1 MIPIKPSTF
10 KKFKYRINGFLKN
23 DISINDIY
31 KVKEDAHARF
41 SAISRTYEYCESP
54 EHKNPFS
61 VNSYF
66 LTRDLDVESMKKACK
81 FLHGSHDYT
90 SFAKLHSENYTNNCE
105 VYIANWKE
113 DENLLIFTI
122 KANRFLRNMVRA
134 IVGTLIEVGEGK
146 ISFSDIETILMS
158 KDRAKAGYSVPA
170 NGLSLVDVEYP
181 KDIHNM
187 KETKTGQVLD
197 TSLLFRVVR
206 YARPYKKQFIIAAT
220 AAIILSFL
228 GPARPMLINYA
239 IDNFIIIADPQ
250 KLIENNNPT
259 HCSIVLGRLHT
270 VFLHISIDLD
280 WTKCNLR
287 FKKKNI

>member
-1 MIPIKPSTF
+1 MRYFIDISYDGSNYHGWQIQPNADTVQHQINLAFSTILNEEINVLGAGRTDTGVHAKKMIAHFDTNQTIDF
-10 KKFKYRINGFLKN
+10 EKFKYRINGFLKN
-23 DISINDIY
+23 DISLNDIY

-41 SAISRTYEYCESP
+41 SAISRTYEYRVSRT
-54 EHKNPFS
+54 KNPFS

-66 LTRDLDVESMKKACK
+66 LFRDLDFQSMKKACK

-134 IVGTLIEVGEGK
+134 IVGTLIEIGEGK

-170 NGLSLVDVEYP
+170 KGLSLIDIEYP
-181 KDIHNM
+181 K
-187 KETKTGQVLD
+187 E
-197 TSLLFRVVR
+197 
-206 YARPYKKQFIIAAT
+206 
-220 AAIILSFL
+220 IL
-228 GPARPMLINYA
+228 I
-239 IDNFIIIADPQ
+239 
-250 KLIENNNPT
+250 
-259 HCSIVLGRLHT
+259 
-270 VFLHISIDLD
+270 
-280 WTKCNLR
+280 
-287 FKKKNI
+287 

>member
-1 MIPIKPSTF
+1 MRYFIDISYDGSNYHGWQIQPNADTVQHQINLAFSTILNEEINVLGAGRTDTGVHAKKMIAHFDTNQTIDF
-10 KKFKYRINGFLKN
+10 EKFKYKINGFLKN
-23 DISINDIY
+23 DISLNDIY

-41 SAISRTYEYCESP
+41 SAISRTYEYRVSRT
-54 EHKNPFS
+54 KNPFS

-66 LTRDLDVESMKKACK
+66 LLRDLDFQSMKKACK

-134 IVGTLIEVGEGK
+134 IVGTLIEIGEGK

-170 NGLSLVDVEYP
+170 NGLSLIDIEYP
-181 KDIHNM
+181 K
-187 KETKTGQVLD
+187 E
-197 TSLLFRVVR
+197 
-206 YARPYKKQFIIAAT
+206 
-220 AAIILSFL
+220 IL
-228 GPARPMLINYA
+228 I
-239 IDNFIIIADPQ
+239 
-250 KLIENNNPT
+250 
-259 HCSIVLGRLHT
+259 
-270 VFLHISIDLD
+270 
-280 WTKCNLR
+280 
-287 FKKKNI
+287 

>member
-1 MIPIKPSTF
+1 MRYFIDISYDGSNYHGWQIQPNADTVQHQINLAFSTILNEEINVLGAGRTDTGVHAKKMIAHFDTNQTIDF
-10 KKFKYRINGFLKN
+10 EKFKYRINGFLKN
-23 DISINDIY
+23 DISLNDIY

-41 SAISRTYEYCESP
+41 SAISRTYEYRVSRT
-54 EHKNPFS
+54 KNPFS

-66 LTRDLDVESMKKACK
+66 LIRDLDFQSMKKACK

-134 IVGTLIEVGEGK
+134 IVGTLIEIGEGK

-170 NGLSLVDVEYP
+170 NGLSLIDIEYP
-181 KDIHNM
+181 K
-187 KETKTGQVLD
+187 E
-197 TSLLFRVVR
+197 
-206 YARPYKKQFIIAAT
+206 
-220 AAIILSFL
+220 IL
-228 GPARPMLINYA
+228 I
-239 IDNFIIIADPQ
+239 
-250 KLIENNNPT
+250 
-259 HCSIVLGRLHT
+259 
-270 VFLHISIDLD
+270 
-280 WTKCNLR
+280 
-287 FKKKNI
+287 

>member
-1 MIPIKPSTF
+1 MRYFIDISYDGSNYHGWQIQPNAVTVQHQINLAFSTILNEEINVLGAGRTDTGVHAKKMIAHFDTNQTIDF
-10 KKFKYRINGFLKN
+10 EKFKYRINGFLKN
-23 DISINDIY
+23 DISLNDIY

-41 SAISRTYEYCESP
+41 SAISRTYEYRVSRT
-54 EHKNPFS
+54 KNPFS

-66 LTRDLDVESMKKACK
+66 LLRDLDFQSMKKACK

-134 IVGTLIEVGEGK
+134 IVGTLIEIGEGK

-170 NGLSLVDVEYP
+170 NGLSLIDIEYP
-181 KDIHNM
+181 K
-187 KETKTGQVLD
+187 E
-197 TSLLFRVVR
+197 
-206 YARPYKKQFIIAAT
+206 
-220 AAIILSFL
+220 IL
-228 GPARPMLINYA
+228 I
-239 IDNFIIIADPQ
+239 
-250 KLIENNNPT
+250 
-259 HCSIVLGRLHT
+259 
-270 VFLHISIDLD
+270 
-280 WTKCNLR
+280 
-287 FKKKNI
+287 

>member
-1 MIPIKPSTF
+1 MRYFIDISYDGSNYHGWQIQPNADTVQYQINLAFSTILNEEINVLGAGRTDAGVHAKKMIAHFDTNQTIDF
-10 KKFKYRINGFLKN
+10 EKFKYRINGFLKN
-23 DISINDIY
+23 DISLNDIY

-41 SAISRTYEYCESP
+41 SAISRTYEYRVSRT
-54 EHKNPFS
+54 KNPFS

-66 LTRDLDVESMKKACK
+66 LLRDLDFQSMKKACK

-134 IVGTLIEVGEGK
+134 IVGTLIEIGEGK

-170 NGLSLVDVEYP
+170 NGLSLIDIEYP
-181 KDIHNM
+181 KDI
-187 KETKTGQVLD
+187 
-197 TSLLFRVVR
+197 
-206 YARPYKKQFIIAAT
+206 
-220 AAIILSFL
+220 
-228 GPARPMLINYA
+228 LI
-239 IDNFIIIADPQ
+239 
-250 KLIENNNPT
+250 
-259 HCSIVLGRLHT
+259 
-270 VFLHISIDLD
+270 
-280 WTKCNLR
+280 
-287 FKKKNI
+287 

>member
-1 MIPIKPSTF
+1 MVCFFYFCNQFLKMRYFIDISYDGSNYHGWQIQPNADTVQHQINLAFSTILNEEINVLGAGRTDTGVHAKKMIAHFDTNQTIDF
-10 KKFKYRINGFLKN
+10 EKFKYRINGFLKN
-23 DISINDIY
+23 DISLNDIY

-41 SAISRTYEYCESP
+41 SAISRTYEYRVSRT
-54 EHKNPFS
+54 KNPFS

-66 LTRDLDVESMKKACK
+66 LLRDLDFQSMKKACK

-134 IVGTLIEVGEGK
+134 IVGTLIEIGEGK

-170 NGLSLVDVEYP
+170 NGLSLIDIEYP
-181 KDIHNM
+181 K
-187 KETKTGQVLD
+187 E
-197 TSLLFRVVR
+197 
-206 YARPYKKQFIIAAT
+206 
-220 AAIILSFL
+220 IL
-228 GPARPMLINYA
+228 I
-239 IDNFIIIADPQ
+239 
-250 KLIENNNPT
+250 
-259 HCSIVLGRLHT
+259 
-270 VFLHISIDLD
+270 
-280 WTKCNLR
+280 
-287 FKKKNI
+287 

>member
-1 MIPIKPSTF
+1 MRYFIDISYDGSNYHGWQIQPNADTVQHQINLAFSTILNEEINVLGAGRTDTGVHAKKMIAHFDTNQTIDF
-10 KKFKYRINGFLKN
+10 EKFKYRINGFLKK
-23 DISINDIY
+23 DISLNDIY

-41 SAISRTYEYCESP
+41 SAISRTYEYRVSRT
-54 EHKNPFS
+54 KNPFS

-66 LTRDLDVESMKKACK
+66 LLRDLDFQSMKKACK

-134 IVGTLIEVGEGK
+134 IVGTLIEIGEGK

-170 NGLSLVDVEYP
+170 KGLSLIDIEYP
-181 KDIHNM
+181 K
-187 KETKTGQVLD
+187 E
-197 TSLLFRVVR
+197 
-206 YARPYKKQFIIAAT
+206 
-220 AAIILSFL
+220 IL
-228 GPARPMLINYA
+228 I
-239 IDNFIIIADPQ
+239 
-250 KLIENNNPT
+250 
-259 HCSIVLGRLHT
+259 
-270 VFLHISIDLD
+270 
-280 WTKCNLR
+280 
-287 FKKKNI
+287 

>member
-1 MIPIKPSTF
+1 MRYFIDISYDGSNYHGWQIQPNADTVQYQINLAFSTILNEEINVLGAGRTDTGVHAKKMIAHFDTNQTIDF
-10 KKFKYRINGFLKN
+10 EKFKYRINGFLKN
-23 DISINDIY
+23 DISLNDIY

-41 SAISRTYEYCESP
+41 SAISRTYEYRVSRT
-54 EHKNPFS
+54 KNPFS

-66 LTRDLDVESMKKACK
+66 LLRDLDFQSMKKACK

-134 IVGTLIEVGEGK
+134 IVGTLIEIGEGK

-170 NGLSLVDVEYP
+170 NGLSLIDIEYP
-181 KDIHNM
+181 K
-187 KETKTGQVLD
+187 E
-197 TSLLFRVVR
+197 
-206 YARPYKKQFIIAAT
+206 
-220 AAIILSFL
+220 IL
-228 GPARPMLINYA
+228 I
-239 IDNFIIIADPQ
+239 
-250 KLIENNNPT
+250 
-259 HCSIVLGRLHT
+259 
-270 VFLHISIDLD
+270 
-280 WTKCNLR
+280 
-287 FKKKNI
+287 

>member
-1 MIPIKPSTF
+1 MVCFFYFCNQFLKMRYFIDISYDGSNYHGWQIQPNADTVQHQINLAFSTILNEEINVLGAGRTDTGVHAKKMIAHFDTNQTIDF
-10 KKFKYRINGFLKN
+10 VKFKYRINGFLKN
-23 DISINDIY
+23 DISLNDIY

-41 SAISRTYEYCESP
+41 SAISRTYEYRVSRT
-54 EHKNPFS
+54 KNPFS

-66 LTRDLDVESMKKACK
+66 LLRDLDFQSMKKACK

-134 IVGTLIEVGEGK
+134 IVGTLIEIGEGK

-170 NGLSLVDVEYP
+170 NGLSLIDIEYP
-181 KDIHNM
+181 K
-187 KETKTGQVLD
+187 E
-197 TSLLFRVVR
+197 
-206 YARPYKKQFIIAAT
+206 
-220 AAIILSFL
+220 IL
-228 GPARPMLINYA
+228 I
-239 IDNFIIIADPQ
+239 
-250 KLIENNNPT
+250 
-259 HCSIVLGRLHT
+259 
-270 VFLHISIDLD
+270 
-280 WTKCNLR
+280 
-287 FKKKNI
+287 

>member
-1 MIPIKPSTF
+1 MRYFIDISYDGSNYHGWQIQPNADTVQYQINLAFSTILNEEINVLGAGRTDAGVHAKKMIAHFDTNQTIDF
-10 KKFKYRINGFLKN
+10 EKFKYRINGFLKN
-23 DISINDIY
+23 DISLNDIY

-41 SAISRTYEYCESP
+41 SAISRTYEYRVSRT
-54 EHKNPFS
+54 KNPFS

-66 LTRDLDVESMKKACK
+66 LLRDLDFQSMKKACK

-134 IVGTLIEVGEGK
+134 IVGTLIEIGEGK

-170 NGLSLVDVEYP
+170 KGLSLIDIEYP
-181 KDIHNM
+181 K
-187 KETKTGQVLD
+187 E
-197 TSLLFRVVR
+197 
-206 YARPYKKQFIIAAT
+206 
-220 AAIILSFL
+220 IL
-228 GPARPMLINYA
+228 I
-239 IDNFIIIADPQ
+239 
-250 KLIENNNPT
+250 
-259 HCSIVLGRLHT
+259 
-270 VFLHISIDLD
+270 
-280 WTKCNLR
+280 
-287 FKKKNI
+287 